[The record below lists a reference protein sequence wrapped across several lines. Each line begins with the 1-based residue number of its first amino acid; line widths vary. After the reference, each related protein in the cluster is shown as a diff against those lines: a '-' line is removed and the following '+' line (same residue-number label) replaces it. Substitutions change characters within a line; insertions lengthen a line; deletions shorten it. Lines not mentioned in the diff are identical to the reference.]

1 MLIGRPGDAAAAAI
15 ATAVLIALAGVAPQ
29 RAWEQPILRLADTIA
44 GVIVG
49 VAAAWLSRRVPGD
62 LADVE

>member
-1 MLIGRPGDAAAAAI
+1 M
-15 ATAVLIALAGVAPQ
+15 APQ

-44 GVIVG
+44 GVVVG
-49 VAAAWLSRRVPGD
+49 VAAAWLSPRVLGD